1 MAITGVAT
9 SRRRC
14 LGAPGVVRR
23 GLAFGADAVF
33 ATGGGGGGRSTRR
46 RPRAGSGTGFIAAA
60 GGRGKGD
67 GGATGDGTSGVGSA
81 VVNGADGGTGASEGT
96 GADGGDGASTT
107 LSGPPP
113 PASPPGTPNCS
124 DNSKACS
131 STEMAMPPTRR
142 RLLRA
147 WPAWRVLAVAGCMA
161 WFRKYCQAC
170 ILALTRPYGDH
181 DALPGVRILDVP
193 GMPPTSAAR
202 LVRACHHGVPSSV
215 CLQLGHSSSGLQ
227 SCSSAT

>member
-9 SRRRC
+9 SRRRRF
-14 LGAPGVVRR
+14 GATGVVRR
-23 GLAFGADAVF
+23 GLAFGAGAVC

-46 RPRAGSGTGFIAAA
+46 KPRAGSGTGLIAAT
-60 GGRGKGD
+60 GGGGKGD
-67 GGATGDGTSGVGSA
+67 GVATGDGTSGVGSA
-81 VVNGADGGTGASEGT
+81 AVVGAGSGTGAGEET
-96 GADGGDGASTT
+96 GADGGEGASTI
-107 LSGPPP
+107 LSGPPL

-161 WFRKYCQAC
+161 WFRMYCQAC
-170 ILALTRPYGDH
+170 ILALTRLYGDH
-181 DALPGVRILDVP
+181 DALAGVRILDVP
-193 GMPPTSAAR
+193 GMPLTSTAR
-202 LVRACHHGVPSSV
+202 LVRACHQGVPSSV